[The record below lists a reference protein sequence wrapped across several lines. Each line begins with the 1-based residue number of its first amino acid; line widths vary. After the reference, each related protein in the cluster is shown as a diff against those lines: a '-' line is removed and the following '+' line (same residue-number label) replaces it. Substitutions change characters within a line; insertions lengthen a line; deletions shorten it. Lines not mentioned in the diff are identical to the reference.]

1 MATTRTPLD
10 ALDAALQPLANET
23 ETLNPFAL
31 GGAGKGSPDEPESRP
46 TEDGFVGNVGTCPVD
61 DLELILK
68 ALPDKWRER
77 IIQPEPP
84 GSDRSRT
91 LFRVIKELGQRGFNA
106 ETIERLI
113 RMHPEGIGAK
123 YAERSDLDKEIVRIL
138 QKQSWR
144 QALLEQTRAARTG
157 KPVLQLIAGLLPE
170 LIDQAESHLIAANL
184 EIYQRGDLVVRPGVV
199 ERRTAAGEKLRM
211 PGLVPVTPYNMVELF
226 TKVIDFQMWD
236 GRSEEWRSVDCPL
249 PFATAYLQRM
259 RHWRLRQLTAI
270 MTAPTLRP
278 DGSILETPGYDE
290 QTGILYD
297 PLGVEFPP
305 VPQYPSEEDAL
316 LALEELKRPLG
327 EIPFELDPEG
337 HDDVTDFSQSS
348 AGRSVALSIALT
360 GLIRPSLRTAPLH
373 GKSAPVAGSGKSKV
387 VNFATIII
395 TGHEAG
401 SFVPSEDEVELAKQI
416 GAALIAGDPVIALD
430 NCDHV
435 LQSAVLA
442 QALTE
447 ILVKVR
453 ILGRSEMC
461 TVLNTA
467 LFTVTGNNLK
477 LAGDLP
483 RRSLRGVIDPQVER
497 PELREFASEDPINVA
512 RRERPRLVV
521 AGLTMLRAYYIAR
534 GKPLSRP
541 LGSFEDWSRW
551 VRDCLIWL
559 GESDPCLTMG
569 AIRDE
574 DPALTALTA
583 VMTQWESC
591 LGRGEFTVRQIIAR
605 ATWSEGEGVLPG
617 VEELNPVPDFR
628 EALLVVAGKNGAINS
643 QKLGNWLGK
652 NKDRI
657 VDKRRIVRANI
668 LDGYIRWRLDF
679 TL

>member
-1 MATTRTPLD
+1 M
-10 ALDAALQPLANET
+10 
-23 ETLNPFAL
+23 
-31 GGAGKGSPDEPESRP
+31 
-46 TEDGFVGNVGTCPVD
+46 
-61 DLELILK
+61 
-68 ALPDKWRER
+68 
-77 IIQPEPP
+77 
-84 GSDRSRT
+84 
-91 LFRVIKELGQRGFNA
+91 
-106 ETIERLI
+106 
-113 RMHPEGIGAK
+113 
-123 YAERSDLDKEIVRIL
+123 
-138 QKQSWR
+138 
-144 QALLEQTRAARTG
+144 
-157 KPVLQLIAGLLPE
+157 
-170 LIDQAESHLIAANL
+170 
-184 EIYQRGDLVVRPGVV
+184 
-199 ERRTAAGEKLRM
+199 
-211 PGLVPVTPYNMVELF
+211 
-226 TKVIDFQMWD
+226 
-236 GRSEEWRSVDCPL
+236 
-249 PFATAYLQRM
+249 
-259 RHWRLRQLTAI
+259 
-270 MTAPTLRP
+270 
-278 DGSILETPGYDE
+278 
-290 QTGILYD
+290 
-297 PLGVEFPP
+297 
-305 VPQYPSEEDAL
+305 
-316 LALEELKRPLG
+316 
-327 EIPFELDPEG
+327 
-337 HDDVTDFSQSS
+337 
-348 AGRSVALSIALT
+348 
-360 GLIRPSLRTAPLH
+360 
-373 GKSAPVAGSGKSKV
+373 
-387 VNFATIII
+387 
-395 TGHEAG
+395 
-401 SFVPSEDEVELAKQI
+401 
-416 GAALIAGDPVIALD
+416 
-430 NCDHV
+430 
-435 LQSAVLA
+435 
-442 QALTE
+442 
-447 ILVKVR
+447 VKVR

>member
-31 GGAGKGSPDEPESRP
+31 GGAGKGSPDEPELRP

-199 ERRTAAGEKLRM
+199 ERRTAAVEKLRM

-447 ILVKVR
+447 IF
-453 ILGRSEMC
+453 G
-461 TVLNTA
+461 
-467 LFTVTGNNLK
+467 
-477 LAGDLP
+477 
-483 RRSLRGVIDPQVER
+483 
-497 PELREFASEDPINVA
+497 
-512 RRERPRLVV
+512 
-521 AGLTMLRAYYIAR
+521 
-534 GKPLSRP
+534 
-541 LGSFEDWSRW
+541 
-551 VRDCLIWL
+551 
-559 GESDPCLTMG
+559 
-569 AIRDE
+569 
-574 DPALTALTA
+574 
-583 VMTQWESC
+583 
-591 LGRGEFTVRQIIAR
+591 
-605 ATWSEGEGVLPG
+605 
-617 VEELNPVPDFR
+617 
-628 EALLVVAGKNGAINS
+628 
-643 QKLGNWLGK
+643 
-652 NKDRI
+652 
-657 VDKRRIVRANI
+657 
-668 LDGYIRWRLDF
+668 
-679 TL
+679 